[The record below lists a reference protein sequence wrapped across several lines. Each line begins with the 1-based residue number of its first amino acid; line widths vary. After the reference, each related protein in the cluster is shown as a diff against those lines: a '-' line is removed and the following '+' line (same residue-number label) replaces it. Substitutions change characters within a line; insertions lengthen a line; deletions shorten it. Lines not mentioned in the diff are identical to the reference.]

1 MFIYHG
7 NDKLFQMTNIFF
19 FYPRCSTKPP
29 ILVIVLAEK
38 ELDLTTDDIELLFHL
53 FWLPHGHGPRGE
65 MLVNEFKFLRD
76 TAHVIMGSKTNMIKL
91 N

>member
-19 FYPRCSTKPP
+19 FYRSTKPP